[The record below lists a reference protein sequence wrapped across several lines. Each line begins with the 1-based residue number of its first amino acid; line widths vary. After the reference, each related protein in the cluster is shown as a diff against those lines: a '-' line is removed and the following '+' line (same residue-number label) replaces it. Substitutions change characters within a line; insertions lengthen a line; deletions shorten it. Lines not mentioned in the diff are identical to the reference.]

1 MILLLINNK
10 NILHTNFRFNLK
22 LKHII
27 DTCREYLSM
36 KKRSVQTYPNDLYVL
51 SMQRFLILELDLDNF
66 RTQSR
71 TQLLVSA
78 VGHNFRK
85 VLIILREKEKE
96 RKISA
101 DFWFPIKLHYCTDWQ
116 KSAHIFYRQL
126 RCHYRRT

>member
-36 KKRSVQTYPNDLYVL
+36 KKGSVQTYPNDLYVL
-51 SMQRFLILELDLDNF
+51 SMQRFLILELDLDNS

-78 VGHNFRK
+78 IGHNFRK

-101 DFWFPIKLHYCTDWQ
+101 DF
-116 KSAHIFYRQL
+116 
-126 RCHYRRT
+126 